1 MSIDYND
8 FDSLKKA
15 VLIIIAIATVI
26 LFFLGFEI
34 NHILIFVFV
43 ALVASPIFI
52 IQLSDFLEKT
62 HRGKVLLKG
71 FSDEWRMMLKDNVM
85 FYNDL
90 NQKEKKRFEKK
101 ILHFLLDYEIKSVDT
116 ELLDLDR
123 LLIAS
128 SGIIPVFGFADWDYI
143 YLETIIVFEDLFEFN
158 HPFIEEGQLLNGLVN
173 KNGNMF
179 LSKTAVRNGF
189 SYEKDGKN
197 TAIHEFIHLLDMD
210 DGEVDGVPE
219 AIIKSQYI
227 IPWINL
233 MEEEIEKI
241 CQDKSILGDY
251 ACTNRP
257 EFFAESSVCFFENPR
272 MLSMKH
278 PKLYNM
284 LKNIFNQDMRNRK
297 RKRLHKKQ

>member
-1 MSIDYND
+1 MSIFSIDFTD
-8 FDSLKKA
+8 FDELKKIFFI
-15 VLIIIAIATVI
+15 VLALIVLVLFLFGVKWEYISGII
-26 LFFLGFEI
+26 FL
-34 NHILIFVFV
+34 ILIM
-43 ALVASPIFI
+43 SPFI
-52 IQLSDFLEKT
+52 ILQLSDSIEAVQRHQFL
-62 HRGKVLLKG
+62 GKG
-71 FSDEWRMMLKDNVM
+71 FSDEWRTLLKENVV

-90 NQKEKKRFEKK
+90 NQHEKKRFEKK
-101 ILHFLLDYEIKSVDT
+101 ILHFLLDYQIKSIDT
-116 ELLDLDR
+116 DLDDLDK

-128 SGIIPVFGFADWDYI
+128 SGVIPVFGFADWDYI
-143 YLETIIVFEDLFEFN
+143 YLETITVFEDSFAFN
-158 HPFIEEGQLLNGLVN
+158 HPFIEDGQLLNGLVN
-173 KNGNMF
+173 KNGNMY
-179 LSKTAVRNGF
+179 LSKSAVRNGF

-197 TAIHEFIHLLDMD
+197 TAIHEFVHLLDMD

-272 MLSMKH
+272 MLSIKH
-278 PKLYNM
+278 PKLYKM
-284 LKNIFNQDMRNRK
+284 LASIFNQDMRNRK
-297 RKRLHKKQ
+297 KHSKK